1 MKRDSALARV
11 ATGAAVGGAIGG
23 AVGAVYG
30 TYDAIR
36 YKLPGSS
43 AGECLWVESG
53 EANRA
58 VDAIANMGCELKKVP
73 GFLKI
78 RHIGQTTLG
87 SAAVFSLFL
96 AAGTLIRSH

>member
-1 MKRDSALARV
+1 MARDNVLTRV

-36 YKLPGSS
+36 IGGKKVSLFCMKEIILEP
-43 AGECLWVESG
+43 E
-53 EANRA
+53 
-58 VDAIANMGCELKKVP
+58 AIALGHQVP